1 VQLPPRPAF
10 SMAEPQ
16 MHIEPCGAHARD
28 STQREEGLREV
39 LAGVGCKLKVKHAVG
54 SPPAVGIRGARG
66 RTQYSLRQQPQPQS
80 LTSQQPQ
87 MPVSQSF
94 DIRFRERPS
103 EVRYTGYLVSTFQ

>member
-16 MHIEPCGAHARD
+16 MHIEPCGAH
-28 STQREEGLREV
+28 STQREEGLRQV
-39 LAGVGCKLKVKHAVG
+39 AGVGCKLKMKHAVG
-54 SPPAVGIRGARG
+54 SPPAVGVRGARG

-87 MPVSQSF
+87 IPVSQSF
-94 DIRFRERPS
+94 DM
-103 EVRYTGYLVSTFQ
+103 VS

>member
-1 VQLPPRPAF
+1 
-10 SMAEPQ
+10 

>member
-1 VQLPPRPAF
+1 
-10 SMAEPQ
+10 

-87 MPVSQSF
+87 IPVSQSF
-94 DIRFRERPS
+94 DM
-103 EVRYTGYLVSTFQ
+103 VS